1 MQIWDDTTR
10 YGMVSRGLHWGMAL
24 LLLWQFA
31 SAGAHLLLED
41 TAIEQFLW
49 PTHRSS
55 GSLLFLLI
63 WVRLIW
69 AVANR
74 ARRPPSVSRAATF
87 GHYLMYALLLLT
99 PSLGLLRQYGGGR
112 EFAPFGIPLFPGTG
126 TRVEWM
132 VAPGNL
138 LHSWFGWTLL
148 ALIIGHIVMAWWH
161 RRSARHTDILPRM
174 WR

>member
-1 MQIWDDTTR
+1 MQIWDDTNR
-10 YGMVSRGLHWGMAL
+10 YGTVSRALHWGMAL

-41 TAIEQFLW
+41 TAIENFLW
-49 PTHRSS
+49 PTHRHT
-55 GSLLFLLI
+55 GSLLFALI
-63 WVRLIW
+63 VIRLVW

-74 ARRPPSVSRAATF
+74 AKRPPAVSRAATA
-87 GHYLMYALLLLT
+87 GHWVMYALLLVVPT
-99 PSLGLLRQYGGGR
+99 LGLLRQYGGGR
-112 EFAPFGIPLFPGTG
+112 AFSPFGIPVFPGTG

-138 LHSWFGWTLL
+138 LHSWLGWTLL
-148 ALIIGHIVMAWWH
+148 VLIVGHIAMAWWH
-161 RRSARHTDILPRM
+161 RRSPKHTDILPRM